1 MSCEFGHHDGA
12 YVLGALAPAERLDFE
27 RHLPGCVE
35 CSRAVQELAGL
46 TGLLARVSPD
56 VLESPPL
63 DEPAPQTLLPALV
76 REVRRAQ
83 RRRTWVAAGLTAGLA
98 AAAALVVT
106 IGTLGVTGYL
116 APDHPTPPPPPS
128 STTTE
133 QSRPMV
139 PLDHQPI
146 SADLAMTGVPWG
158 TRLDLTCRYAVDG
171 DGWGWSAGSTYA
183 LFVRT
188 RDGRVQQVA
197 TWRGLPGRTMLITA
211 ATATGRDDIASAEVR
226 TADGTLVLRLLA

>member
-1 MSCEFGHHDGA
+1 MSCEFRHHDGA

-46 TGLLARVSPD
+46 TGLLARMSPD
-56 VLESPPL
+56 VLASPPV
-63 DEPAPQTLLPALV
+63 DEAAPETLLPALV

-83 RRRTWVAAGLTAGLA
+83 RRRTWIAAGFA

-106 IGTLGVTGYL
+106 IGTLGVTGYFE
-116 APDHPTPPPPPS
+116 PDH
-128 STTTE
+128 TTTSPPTSSMATE
-133 QSRPMV
+133 ESRPMV
-139 PLDHQPI
+139 PLDHEPL
-146 SADLAMTGVPWG
+146 SADLAMTRVPWG
-158 TRLDLTCRYAVDG
+158 TRLDLTCRYAVHG
-171 DGWGWSAGSTYA
+171 DEWGWSAGSTYA

-188 RDGRVQQVA
+188 RDGRVEQVA
-197 TWRGLPGRTMLITA
+197 TWRGLPGKTMVITA

-226 TADGTLVLRLLA
+226 AADGTLVLRLLA

>member
-1 MSCEFGHHDGA
+1 MSCEFRHHDGA
-12 YVLGALAPAERLDFE
+12 YVLGALAPADRLDFE

-56 VLESPPL
+56 VLESPPV
-63 DEPAPQTLLPALV
+63 DEPAPETLLPALV
-76 REVRRAQ
+76 REVRRAR
-83 RRRTWVAAGLTAGLA
+83 RRRTWIAAGLNA
-98 AAAALVVT
+98 ATALVVT
-106 IGTLGVTGYL
+106 IGTLGVSGYFE
-116 APDHPTPPPPPS
+116 PDHTTTSTPPS
-128 STTTE
+128 STASE
-133 QSRPMV
+133 VSRPMV
-139 PLDHQPI
+139 PLDHEPI

-171 DGWGWSAGSTYA
+171 DPWGWSAGSTYA

-188 RDGRVQQVA
+188 RDGRVEQVA
-197 TWRGLPGRTMLITA
+197 SWRGLPGKTMVITA

-226 TADGTLVLRLLA
+226 AADGTPVLRLLA